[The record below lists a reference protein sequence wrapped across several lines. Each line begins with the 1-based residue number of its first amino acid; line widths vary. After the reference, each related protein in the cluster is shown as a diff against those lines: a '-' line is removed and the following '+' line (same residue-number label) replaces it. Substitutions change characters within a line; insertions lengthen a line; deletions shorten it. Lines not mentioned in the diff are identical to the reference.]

1 MNKHILINTK
11 TIIACTLVL
20 GFTNSLLC
28 LSPVQAQQ
36 SQKKPTL
43 VEKIKRFFFGTRPGG
58 VATNRN
64 QGGAVRGNCPNLG
77 QSKAQPIIALVP
89 ASEQGIPY
97 VEQTITERPTFW
109 FYVPYLPVAQVN
121 AEFVLLDNEGQEVY
135 SQIFPLNK
143 QKLGIIGLQL
153 PSTISP
159 LKQNNKYRWAFS
171 AICNP
176 QNRAADAI
184 VNGRLERISV
194 SPTLNNQLKTA
205 SAQERISIYTDQRL
219 WYETLTNLAELQRR
233 NPQDAEIKS
242 AWANVL
248 QLMGLPKDAPQN
260 WNIYTL
266 SNK

>member
-20 GFTNSLLC
+20 GFTNSLLY

-121 AEFVLLDNEGQEVY
+121 VEFVLLDNEGQEVY

-194 SPTLNNQLKTA
+194 SPTLSNQLKTA

-266 SNK
+266 SNE